1 MMKKL
6 ALSFVVLLSGC
17 AVFDGGNVP
26 NATLSPAEN
35 GVQKPTLSYSS
46 TSFSGLATVDKSPE
60 ATQTIIE
67 NELIS
72 QLEESDYFNSI
83 AKKDDTADI
92 TLDVKLTNTGDPA
105 AMIPALITGLSLY
118 TIPSW
123 ATDNFDLVA
132 TAKRKD
138 GLEKEYVLADST
150 TIVQWLPMIVAFP
163 FNNFSVVPD
172 VRKNM
177 YRKVLSDMKA
187 DGFFDYSAS
196 AGTQIK

>member
-1 MMKKL
+1 MIKNL
-6 ALSFVVLLSGC
+6 AFSLVLLLSGC

-26 NATLSPAEN
+26 HATLSPADN
-35 GVQKPTLSYSS
+35 DAKKPTLSYSS
-46 TSFSGLATVDKSPE
+46 TSFSGLSTVDKSPE
-60 ATQTIIE
+60 ATQAIIE
-67 NELIS
+67 KELIS
-72 QLEESDYFNSI
+72 QLEESNYFNSI
-83 AKKDDTADI
+83 TKKDETADI
-92 TLDVKLTNTGDPA
+92 TLDVKLTNSGNPA
-105 AMIPALITGLSLY
+105 ALVPAVITGLSLY

-177 YRKVLSDMKA
+177 YRKVLSDMKS
-187 DGFFDYSAS
+187 DGFFDNL
-196 AGTQIK
+196 TK